1 MEHGKH
7 EADRLA
13 LIRSLDL
20 LALQGTPDLDRITQL
35 AAQTLGAP
43 MGLITVIEEFEQ
55 RFISTVGTDLKAT
68 EREISVCAVAIEHDG
83 VFEVEDLSQDPR
95 FSDFRTVTEDGMR
108 FYAGAPLSL
117 STGVKVGTLC
127 VVGFEPRRLDAAE
140 RATLRMFGDLA
151 MNQIQL
157 LRLVGRRDA
166 VTGLPNRQQLGA
178 DLATLQRENRLSQP
192 RQLVLVD
199 VLGEEAT
206 GRLAQAL
213 GLGPTESMARQL
225 GYRIVDLLPGGTTL
239 YHVGALRFAF
249 HVRDHPGDGLPAL
262 LSAIRNR
269 VITPVNTCGLDVSA
283 SFHAGIAPFD
293 GSDFEDVMRRAVTA
307 LQGALEHGV
316 AWRHYDRE
324 RDLKLRRQ
332 HMLALQVDAA
342 LRDNAFFLVYQ
353 PRLDIATGDVL
364 SVEALL
370 RWHHPEL
377 GPIAPGEF
385 LPIIERTTLMPRVT
399 QWVIQQALRQITQWD
414 AAGRRIDLSI
424 NLSGADLEDG
434 RIAERAYALTEQY
447 GIEPGRI
454 EFEITEGQWLQGE
467 QAISQLRTLRT
478 LGFSLALDDFGSGYS
493 NFAYLNALPATTI
506 KIDRSLIDG
515 MEADGRRARLVRTLV
530 MLASELGLRVVGEGV
545 ETDAQLELLRRWHCH
560 EAQGYLISRPCS
572 AQELQAFLLEV
583 QSVPAGAS

>member
-1 MEHGKH
+1 MDIGTR

-20 LALQGTPDLDRITQL
+20 LELQGSPDLDRITQL
-35 AAQTLGAP
+35 AAQTLRAP
-43 MGLITVIEEFEQ
+43 MALITVIEEFEQ
-55 RFISTVGTDLKAT
+55 RFISTAGTDLRAT
-68 EREISVCAVAIEHDG
+68 EREISVCAAAIEHSG

-95 FSDFRTVTEDGMR
+95 FCNFRTVTEDGMR
-108 FYAGAPLSL
+108 FYAGAPLAL
-117 STGVKVGTLC
+117 STGVNVGTLC
-127 VVGFEPRRLDAAE
+127 VVGFEPRRLNDTE

-157 LRLVGRRDA
+157 LRLVGRRDP
-166 VTGLPNRQQLGA
+166 VTGLPNRQQFAA
-178 DLATLQRENRLSQP
+178 DLAVLQREGRLGQ
-192 RQLVLVD
+192 RQLVLID
-199 VLGEEAT
+199 VMGEDAT
-206 GRLAQAL
+206 HRLTQAL
-213 GLGPTESMARQL
+213 GVGPAESMARQL
-225 GYRIVDLLPGGTTL
+225 GYRIFDLLPSGTAL
-239 YHVGALRFAF
+239 YHVGPLRFAF
-249 HVRDHPGDGLPAL
+249 HVGAVAEATLPSL
-262 LSAIRNR
+262 LSSIRR
-269 VITPVNTCGLDVSA
+269 RIVTPVNTYGLDVSA

-293 GSDFEDVMRRAVTA
+293 DDDFDDAMRRAVTA
-307 LQGALEHGV
+307 LHGAVELGM
-316 AWRHYDRE
+316 AWRHYDQT
-324 RDLKLRRQ
+324 RDLALRRQ

-342 LRDNAFFLVYQ
+342 LRDDAFSLVYQ
-353 PRLDIATGDVL
+353 PRLDIASGRVL

-377 GPIAPGEF
+377 GSVGPDEF

-399 QWVIQQALRQITQWD
+399 QWVMQHALAQIARWD
-414 AAGRRIDLSI
+414 AAGRAIDLSI

-447 GIEPGRI
+447 GLEPGRI
-454 EFEITEGQWLQGE
+454 EFEITEGQWLQSE
-467 QAISQLRTLRT
+467 SAISQLRTLRT

-530 MLASELGLRVVGEGV
+530 KLCSELGLRVVAEGV
-545 ETDAQLELLRRWHCH
+545 ETEAQLELLRRWQCH

-572 AQELQAFLLEV
+572 AEELQALLLEV
-583 QSVPAGAS
+583 RPMPADTS

>member
-35 AAQTLGAP
+35 AAQTLRAP
-43 MGLITVIEEFEQ
+43 MALITVIEEFEQ
-55 RFISTVGTDLKAT
+55 RFISTAGTDLKAT

-83 VFEVEDLSQDPR
+83 VFEVEDLSADAR
-95 FSDFRTVTEDGMR
+95 FSGFRTVTEDGMR

-127 VVGFEPRRLDAAE
+127 VVGFEPRRLNATE

-157 LRLVGRRDA
+157 LRLVGRRDP
-166 VTGLPNRQQLGA
+166 VTGLPNRQQLSA
-178 DLATLQRENRLSQP
+178 DLVTLRREDRLSE

-199 VLGEEAT
+199 VLGADASS
-206 GRLAQAL
+206 RLDQAL
-213 GLGPTESMARQL
+213 GPGPAESMARQL
-225 GYRIVDLLPGGTTL
+225 GYRIVDLLPAGTTL
-239 YHVGALRFAF
+239 YQVGELRFAF
-249 HVRDHPGDGLPAL
+249 HLDEAECEGLPTL
-262 LSAIRNR
+262 LSAIRKR
-269 VITPVNTCGLDVSA
+269 VIAPVNTYGLDVSA
-283 SFHAGIAPFD
+283 SFYAGIAPFGRD
-293 GSDFEDVMRRAVTA
+293 DFEDAMRRAMTA
-307 LQGALEHGV
+307 LYGSMDHGM
-316 AWRHYDRE
+316 AWRHYDHA
-324 RDLKLRRQ
+324 RDLELRRQ

-342 LRDNAFFLVYQ
+342 LRDNAFHLVYQ
-353 PRLDIATGDVL
+353 PRLDIASGQVL

-370 RWHHPEL
+370 RWNHPEL

-399 QWVIQQALRQITQWD
+399 QWVIQHALRQIAQWD
-414 AAGRRIDLSI
+414 AAGRQIDLSI
-424 NLSGADLEDG
+424 NLSGADLEEG
-434 RIAERAYALTEQY
+434 RIAERAYALSEQY
-447 GIEPGRI
+447 NVEPGRI

-467 QAISQLRTLRT
+467 SAISQLRTLRT

-530 MLASELGLRVVGEGV
+530 KLVSELGLRVVGEGV

-572 AQELQAFLLEV
+572 AEELQAFLLGV
-583 QSVPAGAS
+583 QAVPAGAP